1 MALITVSEAAKRCG
15 VSTQTI
21 LNWGERGIITLKK
34 TKGKSGRKWY
44 HVDNKQ
50 IDELCNVSQ
59 DIMETK
65 KVLQNELD
73 ELKKQKQEVDN
84 ALSDMRNQLRLVRT
98 IKSMKTSKDFL
109 QSVISM
115 AFELCVI
122 NERERKVL
130 SMFIDGF
137 SIDDIGAELCLSG
150 ARILQLFTR
159 ACRRIAHV
167 LDVKEK
173 IEELDELKH
182 KHEELS
188 CAFATLKSEYE
199 EMTKNSQEAQLHF
212 KTEEEKMAYLAETD
226 SLCNLLTTRL
236 IDVEYNTRQGYK
248 YLSVRALN
256 CLRIADLDTLGDLV
270 QCNKTDLL
278 KFRNFGKKSLTEI
291 NDMLESLGLS
301 FGMDVKTIYMQ
312 RAMLHIDDETNKDIC

>member
-34 TKGKSGRKWY
+34 TKGKDGRKWY

-65 KVLQNELD
+65 KVLQKELD

-84 ALSDMRNQLRLVRT
+84 ALYDMRNQLRLVRT

-109 QSVISM
+109 QSVVSM
-115 AFELCVI
+115 ACSLYI
-122 NERERKVL
+122 IKDRERKVL

-150 ARILQLFTR
+150 ARVLQLFSR
-159 ACRRIAHV
+159 ACRCIAHV
-167 LDVKEK
+167 LDIKEK

-188 CAFATLKSEYE
+188 CAFATLKSEYDAVA
-199 EMTKNSQEAQLHF
+199 KKIQKDGLNF

-236 IDVEYNTRQGYK
+236 IDVEYNTPRGYK

-256 CLRIADLDTLGDLV
+256 CLRAANLDTLGDLV
-270 QCNKTDLL
+270 QCSRSDLL

-291 NDMLESLGLS
+291 QDMLESLGLS
-301 FGMDVKTIYMQ
+301 FGMDVKAIYMQ
-312 RAMLHIDDETNKDIC
+312 RAMLHTDDGTNKDIC